1 MPDAAPD
8 HIARAFDLRCRSETF
23 TRTCGAAIV
32 GRMIDH
38 VRDLASVR
46 DATERLLTAA
56 AKLNNDSTAEPSRLP
71 GWTRGHVLAHLA
83 RNADALVNVLAGRP
97 MYVSGDARDSDIE
110 RDAPRPL
117 AEQLRD
123 LREASE
129 RFAAAGT
136 IPADWSRT
144 VELRNGVTDS
154 AANVPFRRWIE
165 VELHHVDL
173 GIGYELEDLSEEF
186 TQREINFLTNR
197 FRNARGLP
205 ALLVRQDDGRGL
217 YTGRVEGATLEQIKS
232 GYETPVDIT
241 VTGRQADLLGW
252 LSGRRDGS
260 ALTAEGGLLP
270 ALPPL

>member
-1 MPDAAPD
+1 
-8 HIARAFDLRCRSETF
+8 
-23 TRTCGAAIV
+23 
-32 GRMIDH
+32 MIDH

-46 DATERLLTAA
+46 DATDRLLTAA

-97 MYVSGDARDSDIE
+97 MYVSGDARDNDIE

-117 AEQLRD
+117 TEQLVD
-123 LREASE
+123 VRESAA
-129 RFAAAGT
+129 RFEAAGT

-154 AANVPFRRWIE
+154 ASRLPFRRWIE

-186 TQREINFLTNR
+186 TQREINFLTDR
-197 FRNARGLP
+197 FRNAPGLP
-205 ALLVRQDDGRGL
+205 ALLIRQDDGRGL
-217 YTGRVEGATLEQIKS
+217 YTGAVEGVTLEQAKS
-232 GYETPVDIT
+232 GHQTPVDIT
-241 VTGRQADLLGW
+241 VSGRQADLLGW

-270 ALPPL
+270 SLPPL